1 VQLRLVQLPAVV
13 STVLSSLR
21 LALAQ
26 AWVLLVAGE
35 LLEASWGLG
44 YLLVDSQQNGRI
56 DRLFLTIILLGV
68 LGKITDSL
76 VSLLE
81 RFLLKHW
88 GS

>member
-13 STVLSSLR
+13 STVVSSLR